1 MERSVG
7 KTKWSFWKL
16 TKYAINRIIDFSN
29 TPLDIASFF
38 GIFMTFVSFV
48 MLIFIVARK
57 VLFGDPVQGWTS
69 TICVIIFI
77 GGIQLFCIGIMGQY
91 IGKTYMESKNRPIY
105 IVLKSNDNRKIL

>member
-1 MERSVG
+1 
-7 KTKWSFWKL
+7 
-16 TKYAINRIIDFSN
+16 
-29 TPLDIASFF
+29 
-38 GIFMTFVSFV
+38 MTFV